1 MQRQTIVSA
10 NAPAAEALAASSLLD
25 SFILRAQRAN
35 LSSKDKRMGTSL
47 GKYES
52 LLRTLPNLRQLR
64 PLSFPGDYAT
74 SIANEA
80 ILCTLAEYMRSL
92 PNRSADT
99 PVKGSGIADY
109 VSAVKCL
116 AEEHFSTPVLCSGG
130 GLTLRRGLMN
140 MRRED
145 GASGQ
150 RDLSAPL
157 FNSHIVQLASPDCAF
172 DCTSW
177 GWPATR
183 WALFQC
189 SLHCFLRGG
198 EAGRLDNQ
206 PYRPASS
213 GISWSD
219 LVWDDPTTG
228 HAATVTDQASGL
240 LYFLLTVMVVPIKYL
255 GMTQQKR
262 VPCIIRSK
270 HPASA
275 GLHDITCPYTAIRRD
290 WAYRSPHVPAS
301 VRKTTPF
308 FVGLDGITAVCTKT
322 MRDAARDAAR
332 CLHLIEKEYGGS
344 TWRRGGATDVR
355 NKLGSAA
362 GKALIVQRGRWGD
375 YDMDDIYARASV
387 AEHAHASG
395 AISSSQSR
403 TLEQAFPGYVQPTH
417 F

>member
-1 MQRQTIVSA
+1 MQRQTTVSA
-10 NAPAAEALAASSLLD
+10 NAPVAEALAASSLLD

-80 ILCTLAEYMRSL
+80 VLCTLAEYMRSL

-157 FNSHIVQLASPDCAF
+157 FNSHIVQLAQAPAALSTAPLGVGLPHGGLSFNAHYTASCA
-172 DCTSW
+172 
-177 GWPATR
+177 AV
-183 WALFQC
+183 
-189 SLHCFLRGG
+189 
-198 EAGRLDNQ
+198 RL
-206 PYRPASS
+206 
-213 GISWSD
+213 
-219 LVWDDPTTG
+219 
-228 HAATVTDQASGL
+228 
-240 LYFLLTVMVVPIKYL
+240 
-255 GMTQQKR
+255 
-262 VPCIIRSK
+262 
-270 HPASA
+270 A
-275 GLHDITCPYTAIRRD
+275 GLITSHTA
-290 WAYRSPHVPAS
+290 PPPAVS
-301 VRKTTPF
+301 RGPISFGTILPRATPP
-308 FVGLDGITAVCTKT
+308 
-322 MRDAARDAAR
+322 
-332 CLHLIEKEYGGS
+332 
-344 TWRRGGATDVR
+344 
-355 NKLGSAA
+355 
-362 GKALIVQRGRWGD
+362 Q
-375 YDMDDIYARASV
+375 
-387 AEHAHASG
+387 
-395 AISSSQSR
+395 
-403 TLEQAFPGYVQPTH
+403 
-417 F
+417 